1 MNNQRLFNPSHA
13 YYKPV
18 GNQSCSLQLSS
29 YDEPKVTQSGGAI
42 QREFVGT
49 TGFGLSLEIALP
61 KFVVGKVTKYT
72 GVGMDF
78 GFFRDK
84 NGFGLYA
91 TTKSTQKSGVAL
103 SAQIEAFT
111 ALNYA
116 SDPRT
121 TNIDRTYIEG
131 LDFETGLGIGPIGG
145 SYGTNRNALNNRISP
160 YQMISIS
167 WGAGLDAG
175 FVHWNTNTYVTH

>member
-72 GVGMDF
+72 GVGMDLDYML
-78 GFFRDK
+78 RQKVRK
-84 NGFGLYA
+84 NL
-91 TTKSTQKSGVAL
+91 VL
-103 SAQIEAFT
+103 
-111 ALNYA
+111 
-116 SDPRT
+116 
-121 TNIDRTYIEG
+121 
-131 LDFETGLGIGPIGG
+131 
-145 SYGTNRNALNNRISP
+145 P
-160 YQMISIS
+160 Y
-167 WGAGLDAG
+167 LPKLRLLRL
-175 FVHWNTNTYVTH
+175 